1 MPPRSSSKKPERR
14 SSVASVKIATAATL
28 DTQGGEKIFSIPVQ
42 LWILYLNVALYAAAY
57 QMQQPSQPFMVESL
71 SKSNGTFDY
80 GLFRSYFQGLQ
91 VVGSLIAGFLIDKL
105 GAKWVIALTFL
116 VSALSYQ
123 MTAYATSLPLLY
135 ASMIPTILQH
145 TVLGSRAYVSV
156 ASSDEDRASYIGYIM
171 VAYGVGMVIG
181 PSVGGYLS
189 SNGNYWLVCTVAAS
203 LSLFSLLIVVLFQ
216 KEPLSTLSVEN
227 SSKSNNSKKPINSSD
242 YFKMLT
248 DPSVFR
254 LLIVKLL
261 FTGAGA
267 LFHSVFQVVAAQRFG
282 FDVKGMGFVLSYVGA
297 LTIVS
302 NLVVSF
308 AKSQLSDYTLLI
320 TCGVVL
326 LSSYTAF
333 AVSFSAIHLY
343 LLCIPMVV
351 ASGIFQAVS
360 AAQLASLVRAELTG
374 TATALDMGI
383 GSGVRMIS
391 PVLASSMLSEYG
403 FSSVGLSSAGLMSAA
418 VFLLFFIS
426 PVAAGAASKSKR

>member
-1 MPPRSSSKKPERR
+1 MAPRANSKKPERR
-14 SSVASVKIATAATL
+14 NSVASVKINSAVKEVESTST
-28 DTQGGEKIFSIPVQ
+28 DKIFSIPIQ
-42 LWILYLNVALYAAAY
+42 YWILYLNVALYAAAY

-105 GAKWVIALTFL
+105 GAKWVIALTFF

-123 MTAYATSLPLLY
+123 MTAYATTLPLLY

-156 ASSDEDRASYIGYIM
+156 ASSDQERASYIGYIM
-171 VAYGVGMVIG
+171 VAYGCGMVIG

-189 SNGNYWLVCTVAAS
+189 SNGNYWLVSTVAAS
-203 LSLFSLLIVVLFQ
+203 LSLISLVIVVLFQ
-216 KEPLSTLSVEN
+216 KEPLTSSSIVDG
-227 SSKSNNSKKPINSSD
+227 SSKSNTKKPVNSSD

-254 LLIVKLL
+254 LLVVKLL

-333 AVSFSAIHLY
+333 AASFSAIHLY

-426 PVAAGAASKSKR
+426 PVTASKVKR

>member
-1 MPPRSSSKKPERR
+1 MARSSSNRR
-14 SSVASVKIATAATL
+14 NSVASIKVVNTTVL
-28 DTQGGEKIFSIPVQ
+28 SSTENDSKIFSIPIQ
-42 LWILYLNVALYAAAY
+42 LCILYLNVALYAAAY

-91 VVGSLIAGFLIDKL
+91 VIGSLIAGFLIDRL
-105 GAKWVIALTFL
+105 GAKWVIALTFF

-123 MTAYATSLPLLY
+123 MTAFATTLPLLY

-156 ASSDEDRASYIGYIM
+156 STTDEVRAQYIGYIM

-181 PSVGGYLS
+181 PTIGGVLS
-189 SNGNYWLVCTVAAS
+189 SGGNYWLVSTVAAC
-203 LSLFSLLIVVLFQ
+203 LSLLSFFIVIVFQ
-216 KEPLSTLSVEN
+216 KEPLSSLSTEL
-227 SSKSNNSKKPINSSD
+227 SSKSTSTVKKPINSND
-242 YFKMLT
+242 YYKMIT

-254 LLIVKLL
+254 LLFVKFL

-308 AKSQLSDYTLLI
+308 AKSQLSDYTLLVS
-320 TCGVVL
+320 CGVVL
-326 LSSYTAF
+326 LSSYIAF
-333 AVSFSAIHLY
+333 AASYTAMHLY

-360 AAQLASLVRAELTG
+360 AAQLASFVRSELTG

-391 PVLASSMLSEYG
+391 PVLASSILSEYG
-403 FSSVGLSSAGLMSAA
+403 FSSVGLTSGGLMSLA
-418 VFLLFFIS
+418 VLILFFIT
-426 PVAAGAASKSKR
+426 PVAAVKVKR

>member
-1 MPPRSSSKKPERR
+1 MAPRANSKKPERR
-14 SSVASVKIATAATL
+14 NSVASVKINSAVKEVETST
-28 DTQGGEKIFSIPVQ
+28 DKIFTIPIQ
-42 LWILYLNVALYAAAY
+42 YWILYLNVALYAAAY

-105 GAKWVIALTFL
+105 GAKWVIALTFF

-123 MTAYATSLPLLY
+123 MTAYATTLPLLY

-156 ASSDEDRASYIGYIM
+156 ASSDQERASYIGYIM
-171 VAYGVGMVIG
+171 VAYGCGMVIG

-189 SNGNYWLVCTVAAS
+189 SNGNYWLVSTVAAS
-203 LSLFSLLIVVLFQ
+203 LSLISLVIVVLFQ
-216 KEPLSTLSVEN
+216 KEPLTSSSIVDG
-227 SSKSNNSKKPINSSD
+227 SSKSNTKKPVNSSD

-254 LLIVKLL
+254 LLVVKLL

-333 AVSFSAIHLY
+333 AASFSAIHLY

-426 PVAAGAASKSKR
+426 PVTASKVKR

>member
-1 MPPRSSSKKPERR
+1 MARSSSNRR
-14 SSVASVKIATAATL
+14 NSVASIKVVNTTVL
-28 DTQGGEKIFSIPVQ
+28 SSTENDSKIFSIPIQ
-42 LWILYLNVALYAAAY
+42 LCILYLNVALYAAAY

-91 VVGSLIAGFLIDKL
+91 VIGSLIAGYLIDRL
-105 GAKWVIALTFL
+105 GAKWVIALTFF

-123 MTAYATSLPLLY
+123 MTAFATTLPLLY

-156 ASSDEDRASYIGYIM
+156 STTDEVRAQYIGYIM

-181 PSVGGYLS
+181 PTIGGVLS
-189 SNGNYWLVCTVAAS
+189 SGGNYWLVSTVAAC
-203 LSLFSLLIVVLFQ
+203 LSLLSFFIVIVFQ
-216 KEPLSTLSVEN
+216 KEPLSSLSTEL
-227 SSKSNNSKKPINSSD
+227 SSKSTSTVKKPINSND
-242 YFKMLT
+242 YYKMIT

-254 LLIVKLL
+254 LLIVKFL

-308 AKSQLSDYTLLI
+308 AKSQLSDYTLLVS
-320 TCGVVL
+320 CGVVL
-326 LSSYTAF
+326 LSSYIAF
-333 AVSFSAIHLY
+333 AASYTAMHLY

-360 AAQLASLVRAELTG
+360 AAQLASFVRSELTG

-391 PVLASSMLSEYG
+391 PVLASSILSEYG
-403 FSSVGLSSAGLMSAA
+403 FSSVGLTSGGLMTLA
-418 VFLLFFIS
+418 VLILFFIT
-426 PVAAGAASKSKR
+426 PVAAVKVKR

>member
-1 MPPRSSSKKPERR
+1 MARSSSNRR
-14 SSVASVKIATAATL
+14 NSVASIKVVNTTVL
-28 DTQGGEKIFSIPVQ
+28 SSTENDSKIFSIPIQ
-42 LWILYLNVALYAAAY
+42 LCILYLNVALYAAAY

-91 VVGSLIAGFLIDKL
+91 VIGSLIAGYLIDRL
-105 GAKWVIALTFL
+105 GAKWVIALTFF

-123 MTAYATSLPLLY
+123 MTAFATTLPLLY

-156 ASSDEDRASYIGYIM
+156 STTDEVRAQYIGYIM

-181 PSVGGYLS
+181 PTIGGVLS
-189 SNGNYWLVCTVAAS
+189 SGGNYWLVSTVAAC
-203 LSLFSLLIVVLFQ
+203 LSLLSFFIVIVFQ
-216 KEPLSTLSVEN
+216 KEPLSSLSTEL
-227 SSKSNNSKKPINSSD
+227 SSKSTSTVKKPINSND
-242 YFKMLT
+242 YYKMIT

-254 LLIVKLL
+254 LLIVKFL

-308 AKSQLSDYTLLI
+308 AKSQLSDYTLLVS
-320 TCGVVL
+320 CGVVL
-326 LSSYTAF
+326 LSSYIAF
-333 AVSFSAIHLY
+333 AASYTAMHLY

-360 AAQLASLVRAELTG
+360 AAQLASFVRSELTG

-391 PVLASSMLSEYG
+391 PVLASSILSEYG
-403 FSSVGLSSAGLMSAA
+403 FSSVGLTSGGLMSLA
-418 VFLLFFIS
+418 VLILFFIT
-426 PVAAGAASKSKR
+426 PVAAVKVKR